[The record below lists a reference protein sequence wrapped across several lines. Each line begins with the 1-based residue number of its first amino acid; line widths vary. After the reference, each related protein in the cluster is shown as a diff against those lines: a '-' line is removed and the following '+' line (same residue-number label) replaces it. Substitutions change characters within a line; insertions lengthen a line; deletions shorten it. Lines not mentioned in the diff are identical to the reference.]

1 MQQHAHWCA
10 QVEKRVRA
18 EVRALRFDPM
28 HDGTQVLSIIERIG
42 ADVVIGSC
50 GTHEEQ
56 PSVASDVAAVV
67 TAVHHSICGFGP
79 LQPFFD
85 DDTVEEIW
93 INEPGRVFIARSGVS
108 ELTPIVM
115 TAAQVRDLVERMLR
129 WSGRRLD
136 LSQPFVDATLPDGS
150 RLHVVIPDVTRDHW
164 PCVRSNRRRSTT
176 PSMAWKWLL
185 WRLHRQRSRQCCR
198 RPSGPPFGRSR
209 RPSPWN
215 PPVDWTTSAR
225 NAAES

>member
-93 INEPGRVFIARSGVS
+93 INEPGRVFIALADVLGARS
-108 ELTPIVM
+108 
-115 TAAQVRDLVERMLR
+115 AAQSAVREASRVYSRDISSI
-129 WSGRRLD
+129 SGEYRARQAAQIAFADRHLD
-136 LSQPFVDATLPDGS
+136 LPEESLTCHCSLGGCLEPGS
-150 RLHVVIPDVTRDHW
+150 RIRADLEWDMPLPWLPATFHSFVHVPIAASQEFVVD
-164 PCVRSNRRRSTT
+164 NY
-176 PSMAWKWLL
+176 
-185 WRLHRQRSRQCCR
+185 
-198 RPSGPPFGRSR
+198 RPSG
-209 RPSPWN
+209 
-215 PPVDWTTSAR
+215 AR
-225 NAAES
+225 